1 MIVDWNNDLWLKIY
15 ENIKI
20 SFYGRVTANEYH
32 LQLSEIEKYMKS
44 LGIAVIKEEGSNRW
58 EKIELPND
66 DELILFLMRWS

>member
-58 EKIELPND
+58 EKIELPDD

>member
-58 EKIELPND
+58 EKIELPDD
-66 DELILFLMRWS
+66 DELILFLLRWS

>member
-32 LQLSEIEKYMKS
+32 LQLGEIEKYMKS
-44 LGIAVIKEEGSNRW
+44 LGIVVIKEEGSSRW
-58 EKIELPND
+58 EKIELPDD

>member
-32 LQLSEIEKYMKS
+32 LQLGEIEKYMKS
-44 LGIAVIKEEGSNRW
+44 LGIVVIKEEGSSRW
-58 EKIELPND
+58 EKIELPDD
-66 DELILFLMRWS
+66 DELVLFLMRWS

>member
-32 LQLSEIEKYMKS
+32 LQLGEIEKYMKS
-44 LGIAVIKEEGSNRW
+44 LGIVVIKEEGNNRW
-58 EKIELPND
+58 EKIELPDD

>member
-1 MIVDWNNDLWLKIY
+1 MIVDWNNELWLKIY

-32 LQLSEIEKYMKS
+32 LQLGEIEKYMKS
-44 LGIAVIKEEGSNRW
+44 LGIVVIKEEGSNRW
-58 EKIELPND
+58 EKIELPD